1 MADIDQSQGTQ
12 WPIVW
17 VAFGAGIVAA
27 THIGKLPP
35 ALPEIR
41 LALDAGL
48 VTGGWIASMISC
60 TGFALGLVAGSVADR
75 IGQRRVLIFGL
86 LAMTAGSLLGAFAQT
101 GEVMLVSR
109 FIEGL
114 GFTAV
119 TITGAGMITHVT
131 AAEDRKWALGVWS
144 SYVPVG
150 FSVMLIAG
158 ALILEAWG
166 WRILWLISSGIT
178 VVWAVVVLKVTVGW
192 RRRQSSDVS
201 TSSMLNNVAKCLA
214 SPGAL
219 LVAGCFALYAAQHIS
234 MMAWLPSYMREVYGS
249 GTLVAATI
257 PAVVLMFNA
266 GGNWFSAWAMGR
278 GISCWSLLAIGAIG
292 MGLSQAGIFSAA
304 LPDTARLGFAA
315 MFGIFGGMVPAAA
328 LGSVATYTPS
338 PSQIGTMN
346 GLMVMGTNTGMLF
359 GPPAAAAV
367 RASTGNWNDVVWLMV
382 SLAAAGV
389 LLAVLSRGL
398 ERRANAHR
406 FAV

>member
-1 MADIDQSQGTQ
+1 MTDGTQSRQTQ

-60 TGFALGLVAGSVADR
+60 TGFALGLVAGSLADR
-75 IGQRRVLIFGL
+75 LGQRQVLIFGL
-86 LAMTAGSLLGAFAQT
+86 LAMTAGSLLGAFAQS
-101 GEVMLVSR
+101 GEVMLLSR
-109 FIEGL
+109 FIEGV
-114 GFTAV
+114 GYTSV

-131 AAEDRKWALGVWS
+131 AAGDRKWALGIWS

-158 ALILEAWG
+158 ALVLEAWG
-166 WRILWLISSGIT
+166 WRTLWLISSGIT
-178 VVWAVVVLKVTVGW
+178 VVWAGIVWKATLGW
-192 RRRQSSDVS
+192 QRQSGNVAM
-201 TSSMLNNVAKCLA
+201 TSMLNNVTRCLA

-219 LVAGCFALYAAQHIS
+219 LAAGCFALYASQHIS

-249 GTLVAATI
+249 STLVAAVV

-266 GGNWFSAWAMGR
+266 IGNWFSAWAMGR
-278 GISCWSLLAIGAIG
+278 GVSIWSLLAVGAIG
-292 MGLSQAGIFSAA
+292 MGLSQIGIFSAF
-304 LPDTARLGFAA
+304 LPDTARLGFAVL
-315 MFGIFGGMVPAAA
+315 FGIFGGMVPAAA
-328 LGSVATYTPS
+328 LGSVAIYTPS

-346 GLMVMGTNTGMLF
+346 GLMVMGTSTGMLF
-359 GPPAAAAV
+359 GPPAVAAMRAV
-367 RASTGNWNDVVWLMV
+367 MGNWNDVVWLMV
-382 SLAAAGV
+382 SLATVGVILAG
-389 LLAVLSRGL
+389 LLRRL
-398 ERRANAHR
+398 ERRANAAR
-406 FAV
+406 STL

>member
-1 MADIDQSQGTQ
+1 MTDGTQSRQTQ

-60 TGFALGLVAGSVADR
+60 TGFALGLVAGSLADR
-75 IGQRRVLIFGL
+75 LGQRQVLIFGL
-86 LAMTAGSLLGAFAQT
+86 LAMTAGSLLGAFAQS
-101 GEVMLVSR
+101 GEVMLLSR
-109 FIEGL
+109 FIEGV
-114 GFTAV
+114 GYTSV

-131 AAEDRKWALGVWS
+131 AAGDRKWALGIWS

-158 ALILEAWG
+158 ALVLEAWG
-166 WRILWLISSGIT
+166 WRTLWLISSGIT
-178 VVWAVVVLKVTVGW
+178 VVWAGIVWKATLGW
-192 RRRQSSDVS
+192 QRQSGNVAM
-201 TSSMLNNVAKCLA
+201 TSMLNNVTRCLA

-219 LVAGCFALYAAQHIS
+219 LAAGCFALYASQHIS

-249 GTLVAATI
+249 STLVAAVV

-266 GGNWFSAWAMGR
+266 IGNWFSAWAMGR
-278 GISCWSLLAIGAIG
+278 GVSIWSLLAVGAIG
-292 MGLSQAGIFSAA
+292 MGLSQIGIFSAF
-304 LPDTARLGFAA
+304 LPDTARLGFAVL
-315 MFGIFGGMVPAAA
+315 FGIFGGMVPAAA
-328 LGSVATYTPS
+328 LGSVAIYTPS

-346 GLMVMGTNTGMLF
+346 GLMVMGTSTGMLF
-359 GPPAAAAV
+359 GPPAVAAMRAV
-367 RASTGNWNDVVWLMV
+367 MGNWNDVVWLMV
-382 SLAAAGV
+382 SLATVGVILAG
-389 LLAVLSRGL
+389 LSRRL
-398 ERRANAHR
+398 ERRANAAR
-406 FAV
+406 STL

>member
-1 MADIDQSQGTQ
+1 MTDGTQSRQTQ

-60 TGFALGLVAGSVADR
+60 TGFALGLVAGSLADR
-75 IGQRRVLIFGL
+75 LGQRQVLIFGL
-86 LAMTAGSLLGAFAQT
+86 LAMTIGSLLGAFAQS
-101 GEVMLVSR
+101 GEVMLLSR
-109 FIEGL
+109 FIEGV
-114 GFTAV
+114 GYTSV

-131 AAEDRKWALGVWS
+131 AAGDRKWALGIWS

-158 ALILEAWG
+158 ALVLEAWG
-166 WRILWLISSGIT
+166 WRTLWLISSGIT
-178 VVWAVVVLKVTVGW
+178 VVWAGIVWKATLGW
-192 RRRQSSDVS
+192 QRKRGNVAM
-201 TSSMLNNVAKCLA
+201 TSMLNNVTRCLA

-219 LVAGCFALYAAQHIS
+219 LAAGCFALYASQHIS

-249 GTLVAATI
+249 STLVAAVV

-266 GGNWFSAWAMGR
+266 IGNWFSAWAMGR
-278 GISCWSLLAIGAIG
+278 GVSIWSLLAVGAIG
-292 MGLSQAGIFSAA
+292 MGLSQIGIFSAF
-304 LPDTARLGFAA
+304 LPDTARLGFAVL
-315 MFGIFGGMVPAAA
+315 FGIFGGMVPAAA
-328 LGSVATYTPS
+328 LGSVAIYTPS

-346 GLMVMGTNTGMLF
+346 GLMVMGTSTGMLF
-359 GPPAAAAV
+359 GPPAVAAMRAV
-367 RASTGNWNDVVWLMV
+367 MGNWNDVVWLMV
-382 SLAAAGV
+382 SLATVGVILAG
-389 LLAVLSRGL
+389 LSRRL
-398 ERRANAHR
+398 ERRANAAR
-406 FAV
+406 STL

>member
-1 MADIDQSQGTQ
+1 MTDGTQSRQTQ

-60 TGFALGLVAGSVADR
+60 TGFALGLLAGSLADR
-75 IGQRRVLIFGL
+75 LGQRQVLIFGL
-86 LAMTAGSLLGAFAQT
+86 LAMTAGSLLGAFAQS
-101 GEVMLVSR
+101 GEVMLLSR
-109 FIEGL
+109 FIEGV
-114 GFTAV
+114 GYTSV

-131 AAEDRKWALGVWS
+131 AAGDRKWALGIWS

-158 ALILEAWG
+158 ALVLEAWG
-166 WRILWLISSGIT
+166 WRTLWLISSGIT
-178 VVWAVVVLKVTVGW
+178 VVWAGIVWKATLGW
-192 RRRQSSDVS
+192 QRQSGNVAM
-201 TSSMLNNVAKCLA
+201 TSMLNNVTRCLA

-219 LVAGCFALYAAQHIS
+219 LAAGCFALYASQHIS

-249 GTLVAATI
+249 STLVAAVV

-266 GGNWFSAWAMGR
+266 IGNWFSAWAMGR
-278 GISCWSLLAIGAIG
+278 GVSIWSLLAVGAIG
-292 MGLSQAGIFSAA
+292 MGLSQIGIFSAF
-304 LPDTARLGFAA
+304 LPDTARLGFAVL
-315 MFGIFGGMVPAAA
+315 FGIFGGMVPAAA
-328 LGSVATYTPS
+328 LGSVAIYTPS

-346 GLMVMGTNTGMLF
+346 GLMVMGTSTGMLF
-359 GPPAAAAV
+359 GPPAVAAMRAV
-367 RASTGNWNDVVWLMV
+367 MGNWNDVVWLMV
-382 SLAAAGV
+382 SLATVGV
-389 LLAVLSRGL
+389 ILAVLSRRL
-398 ERRANAHR
+398 ERRANAAR
-406 FAV
+406 STL

>member
-1 MADIDQSQGTQ
+1 MTDGTQSRQTQ

-60 TGFALGLVAGSVADR
+60 TGFALGLVAGSLADR
-75 IGQRRVLIFGL
+75 LGQRQGLIFGL
-86 LAMTAGSLLGAFAQT
+86 LAMTAGSLLGAFAQS
-101 GEVMLVSR
+101 GEVMLLSR
-109 FIEGL
+109 FIEGV
-114 GFTAV
+114 GYTSV

-131 AAEDRKWALGVWS
+131 AAGDRKWALGIWS

-158 ALILEAWG
+158 ALVLEAWG
-166 WRILWLISSGIT
+166 WRTLWLISSGIT
-178 VVWAVVVLKVTVGW
+178 VVWAGIVWKATLGW
-192 RRRQSSDVS
+192 QRQSGNVAM
-201 TSSMLNNVAKCLA
+201 TSMLNNVTRCLA

-219 LVAGCFALYAAQHIS
+219 LAAGCFALYASQHIS

-249 GTLVAATI
+249 STLVAAVV

-266 GGNWFSAWAMGR
+266 IGNWFSAWAMGR
-278 GISCWSLLAIGAIG
+278 GVSIWSLLAVGAIG
-292 MGLSQAGIFSAA
+292 MGLSQIGIFSAF
-304 LPDTARLGFAA
+304 LPDTARLGFAVL
-315 MFGIFGGMVPAAA
+315 FGIFGGMVPAAA
-328 LGSVATYTPS
+328 LGSVAIYTPS

-346 GLMVMGTNTGMLF
+346 GLMVMGTSTGMLF
-359 GPPAAAAV
+359 GPPAVAAMRAV
-367 RASTGNWNDVVWLMV
+367 MGNWNDVVWLMV
-382 SLAAAGV
+382 SLATVGV
-389 LLAVLSRGL
+389 ILAVLSRRL
-398 ERRANAHR
+398 ERRANAAR
-406 FAV
+406 STL

>member
-1 MADIDQSQGTQ
+1 MTDGTQSRQTQ

-60 TGFALGLVAGSVADR
+60 TGFALGLVAGSLADR
-75 IGQRRVLIFGL
+75 LGQRQVLIFGL
-86 LAMTAGSLLGAFAQT
+86 LAMTAGSLLGAFAQS
-101 GEVMLVSR
+101 GEVMLLSR
-109 FIEGL
+109 FIEGV
-114 GFTAV
+114 GYTSV

-131 AAEDRKWALGVWS
+131 AAGDRKWALGIWS

-158 ALILEAWG
+158 ALVLEAWG
-166 WRILWLISSGIT
+166 WRTLWLISSGIT
-178 VVWAVVVLKVTVGW
+178 VVWAGIVWKATLGW
-192 RRRQSSDVS
+192 QRQSGNVAM
-201 TSSMLNNVAKCLA
+201 TSMLNNVTRCLA

-219 LVAGCFALYAAQHIS
+219 LAAGCFALYASQHIS

-249 GTLVAATI
+249 STLVAAVV

-266 GGNWFSAWAMGR
+266 IGNWVSAWAMGR
-278 GISCWSLLAIGAIG
+278 GVSIWSLLAVGAIG
-292 MGLSQAGIFSAA
+292 MGLSQIGIFSAF
-304 LPDTARLGFAA
+304 LPDTARLGFAVL
-315 MFGIFGGMVPAAA
+315 FGIFGGMVPAAA
-328 LGSVATYTPS
+328 LGSVAIYTPS

-346 GLMVMGTNTGMLF
+346 GLMVMGTSTGMLF
-359 GPPAAAAV
+359 GPPAVAAMRAV
-367 RASTGNWNDVVWLMV
+367 MGNWNDVVWLMV
-382 SLAAAGV
+382 SLATVGV
-389 LLAVLSRGL
+389 ILAVLSRRL
-398 ERRANAHR
+398 ERRANAAR
-406 FAV
+406 STL

>member
-1 MADIDQSQGTQ
+1 MADSNNTGQTQ
-12 WPIVW
+12 WPVVW

-35 ALPEIR
+35 AMPEIR
-41 LALDAGL
+41 VALDAGL
-48 VTGGWIASMISC
+48 ITGGWIASMISC
-60 TGFALGLVAGSVADR
+60 TGFALGLIAGSVADR

-86 LAMTAGSLLGAFAQT
+86 FAMTAGSLAGAFAHS
-101 GEVMLVSR
+101 GEIMLISR
-109 FIEGL
+109 FVEGI

-131 AAEDRKWALGVWS
+131 ADGDRKWALGVWS

-158 ALILEAWG
+158 ALVLEAWG
-166 WRILWLISSGIT
+166 WRVLWLISSGIT
-178 VVWAVVVLKVTVGW
+178 IFWAGVVIKVTAGW
-192 RRRQSSDVS
+192 RRRQSSDLS
-201 TSSMLNNVAKCLA
+201 ASSMFNNVARCVT

-234 MMAWLPSYMREVYGS
+234 MMAWLPSYMREVYAS

-292 MGLSQAGIFSAA
+292 MGLSQIGIFSAV
-304 LPDTARLGFAA
+304 LPDPARLGFAV

-367 RASTGNWNDVVWLMV
+367 RAATGNWNDVVWLMV
-382 SLAAAGV
+382 SLATAGLV
-389 LLAVLSRGL
+389 LAVLSRGL
-398 ERRANAHR
+398 ERRANAVR

>member
-1 MADIDQSQGTQ
+1 MTDGTQSRQTQ

-60 TGFALGLVAGSVADR
+60 TGFALGLVAGSLADR
-75 IGQRRVLIFGL
+75 LGQRQVLIFGL
-86 LAMTAGSLLGAFAQT
+86 LAMTAGSLLGAFAQS
-101 GEVMLVSR
+101 GEVMLLSR
-109 FIEGL
+109 FIEGV
-114 GFTAV
+114 GYTSV

-131 AAEDRKWALGVWS
+131 AAGDRKWALGIWS

-158 ALILEAWG
+158 ALVLESWG
-166 WRILWLISSGIT
+166 WRTLWLISSGIT
-178 VVWAVVVLKVTVGW
+178 VVWAGIVWKATLGW
-192 RRRQSSDVS
+192 QRQSGNVAM
-201 TSSMLNNVAKCLA
+201 TSMLNNVTRCLA

-219 LVAGCFALYAAQHIS
+219 LAAGCFALYASQHIS

-249 GTLVAATI
+249 SALVAAVV

-266 GGNWFSAWAMGR
+266 IGNWFSAWAMGR
-278 GISCWSLLAIGAIG
+278 GVSIWSLLAVGAIG
-292 MGLSQAGIFSAA
+292 MGLSQIGIFSAF
-304 LPDTARLGFAA
+304 LPDTARLGFAVL
-315 MFGIFGGMVPAAA
+315 FGIFGGMVPAAA
-328 LGSVATYTPS
+328 LGSVAIYTPS

-346 GLMVMGTNTGMLF
+346 GLMVMGTSTGMLF
-359 GPPAAAAV
+359 GPPAVAAMRAV
-367 RASTGNWNDVVWLMV
+367 LGNWNDVVWLMV
-382 SLAAAGV
+382 SLATVGV
-389 LLAVLSRGL
+389 ILALLSRRL
-398 ERRANAHR
+398 ERRANAAR
-406 FAV
+406 STL

>member
-1 MADIDQSQGTQ
+1 MADGNQTPRTQ

-60 TGFALGLVAGSVADR
+60 TGFALGLFAGSLADR
-75 IGQRRVLIFGL
+75 IGQRRVLILGL
-86 LAMTAGSLLGAFAQT
+86 LAMTVGSLLGAFAQS
-101 GEVMLVSR
+101 GELMLISR
-109 FIEGL
+109 FVEGL

-131 AAEDRKWALGVWS
+131 ADGDRKWALGVWS

-166 WRILWLISSGIT
+166 WRTLWLISSGIT
-178 VVWAVVVLKVTVGW
+178 VVWAVVVLKVTAGW
-192 RRRQSSDVS
+192 RRRQNSDVS
-201 TSSMLNNVAKCLA
+201 TSSMLNNVTKCMA
-214 SPGAL
+214 NPGAL
-219 LVAGCFALYAAQHIS
+219 MVAGCFALYAAQHIS

-278 GISCWSLLAIGAIG
+278 GISCWSLLAIGAMG
-292 MGLSQAGIFSAA
+292 MGLSQVGIFSAV

-367 RASTGNWNDVVWLMV
+367 RAATGDWNDVVWLMV
-382 SLAAAGV
+382 SLAAAGIV
-389 LLAVLSRGL
+389 LAVLSRGL
-398 ERRANAHR
+398 ERRANAVR

>member
-1 MADIDQSQGTQ
+1 MTDGTQSRQTQ

-60 TGFALGLVAGSVADR
+60 TGFALGLVAGSLADR
-75 IGQRRVLIFGL
+75 LGQRQVLIFGL
-86 LAMTAGSLLGAFAQT
+86 LAMTAGSLLGAFAQS
-101 GEVMLVSR
+101 GEVMLLSR
-109 FIEGL
+109 FIEGV
-114 GFTAV
+114 GYTSV

-131 AAEDRKWALGVWS
+131 AAGDRKWALGIWS

-158 ALILEAWG
+158 ALVLEAWG
-166 WRILWLISSGIT
+166 WRTLWLISSGIT
-178 VVWAVVVLKVTVGW
+178 VVWAGIVWKATLGW
-192 RRRQSSDVS
+192 QRQSGNVAM
-201 TSSMLNNVAKCLA
+201 TSMLNNVTRCLA

-219 LVAGCFALYAAQHIS
+219 LAAGCFALYASQHIS

-249 GTLVAATI
+249 STLVAAVV

-266 GGNWFSAWAMGR
+266 IGNWVSAWAMGR
-278 GISCWSLLAIGAIG
+278 GVSIWSLLAVGAIG
-292 MGLSQAGIFSAA
+292 MGLSQIGIFSAF
-304 LPDTARLGFAA
+304 LPDTARLGFAVL
-315 MFGIFGGMVPAAA
+315 FGIFGGMVPAAA
-328 LGSVATYTPS
+328 LGSVAIYTPS

-346 GLMVMGTNTGMLF
+346 GLMVMGTSTGMLF
-359 GPPAAAAV
+359 GPPAVAAMRAV
-367 RASTGNWNDVVWLMV
+367 MGNWNDVVWLMV
-382 SLAAAGV
+382 SLATVGV
-389 LLAVLSRGL
+389 ILAVLSRRL
-398 ERRANAHR
+398 ERRANSAR
-406 FAV
+406 STL

>member
-1 MADIDQSQGTQ
+1 MTDGTQSRQTQ

-60 TGFALGLVAGSVADR
+60 TGFALGLVAGSLADR
-75 IGQRRVLIFGL
+75 LGQRQVLIFGL
-86 LAMTAGSLLGAFAQT
+86 LAMTAGSLLGAFAQS
-101 GEVMLVSR
+101 GEVMLLSR
-109 FIEGL
+109 FIEGV
-114 GFTAV
+114 GYTSV

-131 AAEDRKWALGVWS
+131 AAGDRKWALGIWS

-158 ALILEAWG
+158 ALVLESWG
-166 WRILWLISSGIT
+166 WRTLWLISSGIT
-178 VVWAVVVLKVTVGW
+178 VVWAGIVWKATLGW
-192 RRRQSSDVS
+192 QRQSGNVAM
-201 TSSMLNNVAKCLA
+201 TSMLNNVTRCLA

-219 LVAGCFALYAAQHIS
+219 LAAGCFALYASQHIS

-249 GTLVAATI
+249 SALVAAVV

-266 GGNWFSAWAMGR
+266 IGNWFSAWAMGR
-278 GISCWSLLAIGAIG
+278 GVSIWSLLAVGAIG
-292 MGLSQAGIFSAA
+292 MGLSQIGIFSAF
-304 LPDTARLGFAA
+304 LPDTARLGFAVL
-315 MFGIFGGMVPAAA
+315 FGIFGGMVPAAA
-328 LGSVATYTPS
+328 LGSVAIYTPS

-346 GLMVMGTNTGMLF
+346 GLMVMGTSTGMLF
-359 GPPAAAAV
+359 GPPAVAAMRAV
-367 RASTGNWNDVVWLMV
+367 MGNWNDVVWLMV
-382 SLAAAGV
+382 SLATVGV
-389 LLAVLSRGL
+389 ILAVLSRRL
-398 ERRANAHR
+398 ERRANSAR
-406 FAV
+406 STL

>member
-1 MADIDQSQGTQ
+1 MTDGTQSRQTQ

-60 TGFALGLVAGSVADR
+60 TGFALGLVAGSLADR
-75 IGQRRVLIFGL
+75 LGQRQVLIFGL
-86 LAMTAGSLLGAFAQT
+86 LAMTAGSLLGAFAQS
-101 GEVMLVSR
+101 GEVMLLSR
-109 FIEGL
+109 FIEGV
-114 GFTAV
+114 GYTSV

-131 AAEDRKWALGVWS
+131 AAGDRKWALGIWS

-158 ALILEAWG
+158 ALVLEAWG
-166 WRILWLISSGIT
+166 WRTLWLISSGIT
-178 VVWAVVVLKVTVGW
+178 VVWAGIVWKATLGW
-192 RRRQSSDVS
+192 QRQSGNVAM
-201 TSSMLNNVAKCLA
+201 TSMLNNVTRCLA

-219 LVAGCFALYAAQHIS
+219 LAAGCFALYASQHIS

-249 GTLVAATI
+249 STLVAAVV

-266 GGNWFSAWAMGR
+266 IGNWFSAWAMGR
-278 GISCWSLLAIGAIG
+278 GVSIWSLLAVGAIG
-292 MGLSQAGIFSAA
+292 MGLSQIGIFSAF
-304 LPDTARLGFAA
+304 LPDTARLGFAVL
-315 MFGIFGGMVPAAA
+315 FGIFGGMVPAAA
-328 LGSVATYTPS
+328 LGSVAIYTPS

-346 GLMVMGTNTGMLF
+346 GLMVMGTSTGMLF
-359 GPPAAAAV
+359 GPPAVAAMRAV
-367 RASTGNWNDVVWLMV
+367 MGNWNDVVWLMV
-382 SLAAAGV
+382 SLATVGV
-389 LLAVLSRGL
+389 ILAVLSRRL
-398 ERRANAHR
+398 ERRANAAR
-406 FAV
+406 STL

>member
-1 MADIDQSQGTQ
+1 MTDGTQSRQTQ

-60 TGFALGLVAGSVADR
+60 TGFALGLVAGSLADR
-75 IGQRRVLIFGL
+75 LGQRQVLIFGL
-86 LAMTAGSLLGAFAQT
+86 FAMTAGSLLGAFAQS
-101 GEVMLVSR
+101 GEVMLLSR
-109 FIEGL
+109 FIEGV
-114 GFTAV
+114 GYTSV

-131 AAEDRKWALGVWS
+131 AAGDRKWALGIWS

-158 ALILEAWG
+158 ALVLEAWG
-166 WRILWLISSGIT
+166 WRTLWLISSGIT
-178 VVWAVVVLKVTVGW
+178 VVWAGIVWKATLGW
-192 RRRQSSDVS
+192 QRQSGNVAM
-201 TSSMLNNVAKCLA
+201 TSMLNNVTRCLA

-219 LVAGCFALYAAQHIS
+219 LAAGCFALYASQHIS

-249 GTLVAATI
+249 STLVAAVV

-266 GGNWFSAWAMGR
+266 IGNWFSAWAMGR
-278 GISCWSLLAIGAIG
+278 GVSIWSLLAVGAIG
-292 MGLSQAGIFSAA
+292 MGLSQIGIFSAF
-304 LPDTARLGFAA
+304 LPDTARLGFAVL
-315 MFGIFGGMVPAAA
+315 FGIFGGMVPAAA
-328 LGSVATYTPS
+328 LGSVAIYTPS

-346 GLMVMGTNTGMLF
+346 GLMVMGTSTGMLF
-359 GPPAAAAV
+359 GPPAVAAMRAV
-367 RASTGNWNDVVWLMV
+367 MGNWNDVVWLMV
-382 SLAAAGV
+382 SLATVGV
-389 LLAVLSRGL
+389 ILAVLSRRL
-398 ERRANAHR
+398 ERRANSAR
-406 FAV
+406 STL

>member
-1 MADIDQSQGTQ
+1 MADNTQSQQTQ
-12 WPIVW
+12 WLIVW

-86 LAMTAGSLLGAFAQT
+86 LAMTAGSLLGAFADS
-101 GEVMLVSR
+101 GEVMLGAR

-131 AAEDRKWALGVWS
+131 APGDRKWALGIWS

-150 FSVMLIAG
+150 FSIMLIAG

-166 WRILWLISSGIT
+166 WRTLWLISSGIT
-178 VVWAVVVLKVTVGW
+178 VVWAGVVLKVTSGW

-201 TSSMLNNVAKCLA
+201 TSSMLNNVTKCLA

-257 PAVVLMFNA
+257 PAIVLMFNA

-278 GISCWSLLAIGAIG
+278 GISCWSLLAVGAIG
-292 MGLSQAGIFSAA
+292 MGLSQIGIFSAV
-304 LPDTARLGFAA
+304 LPDTARLGFAVI
-315 MFGIFGGMVPAAA
+315 FGIFGGMVPAAA

-382 SLAAAGV
+382 SLAAAGLV
-389 LLAVLSRGL
+389 LAVLSRGL
-398 ERRANAHR
+398 ERRANTVR
-406 FAV
+406 IAV

>member
-1 MADIDQSQGTQ
+1 MTDGTQSRQTQ

-60 TGFALGLVAGSVADR
+60 TGFALGLVAGSLADR
-75 IGQRRVLIFGL
+75 LGQRQVLIFGL
-86 LAMTAGSLLGAFAQT
+86 LAMTIGSLLGAFAQS
-101 GEVMLVSR
+101 GEVMLLSR
-109 FIEGL
+109 FIEGV
-114 GFTAV
+114 GYTSV

-131 AAEDRKWALGVWS
+131 AAGDRKWALGIWS

-158 ALILEAWG
+158 ALVLEAWG
-166 WRILWLISSGIT
+166 WRTLWLISSGIT
-178 VVWAVVVLKVTVGW
+178 VVWAGIVWKATLGW
-192 RRRQSSDVS
+192 QRQSGNVAM
-201 TSSMLNNVAKCLA
+201 TSMLNNVTRCLA

-219 LVAGCFALYAAQHIS
+219 LAAGCFALYASQHIS

-249 GTLVAATI
+249 STLVAAVV

-266 GGNWFSAWAMGR
+266 IGNWFSAWAMGR
-278 GISCWSLLAIGAIG
+278 GVSIWSLLAVGAIG
-292 MGLSQAGIFSAA
+292 MGLSQIGIFSAF
-304 LPDTARLGFAA
+304 LPDTARLGFAVL
-315 MFGIFGGMVPAAA
+315 FGIFGGMVPAAA
-328 LGSVATYTPS
+328 LGSVAIYTPS

-346 GLMVMGTNTGMLF
+346 GLMVMGTSTGMLF
-359 GPPAAAAV
+359 GPPAVASMRAV
-367 RASTGNWNDVVWLMV
+367 MGNWNDVVWLMV
-382 SLAAAGV
+382 SLATVGV
-389 LLAVLSRGL
+389 ILAVLSRRL
-398 ERRANAHR
+398 ERRANSAR
-406 FAV
+406 STL

>member
-1 MADIDQSQGTQ
+1 MADSSKPQKTQ
-12 WPIVW
+12 WLIVW
-17 VAFGAGIVAA
+17 AAFGAGIVAA

-75 IGQRRVLIFGL
+75 IGQRRVLVFGL
-86 LAMTAGSLLGAFAQT
+86 LAMTAGSLWGALAQS
-101 GEVMLVSR
+101 GEVMLISR

-131 AAEDRKWALGVWS
+131 VDADRKWALGIWS

-166 WRILWLISSGIT
+166 WRTLWLISSGIT
-178 VVWAVVVLKVTVGW
+178 VVWAGIVLKVTAGW
-192 RRRQSSDVS
+192 RRRSSDGS
-201 TSSMLNNVAKCLA
+201 TSSMLNNVTKCLA

-249 GTLVAATI
+249 GTLVAATV

-278 GISCWSLLAIGAIG
+278 GISCWSLLAIGAVG
-292 MGLSQAGIFSAA
+292 MGLSQVGIFSAV
-304 LPDTARLGFAA
+304 LPDTARLGFAV

-338 PSQIGTMN
+338 PAQIGTMN

-367 RASTGNWNDVVWLMV
+367 RASTGNWHDVVWLMV

-389 LLAVLSRGL
+389 ILALLSRGL
-398 ERRANAHR
+398 ERRANTPEY
-406 FAV
+406 AV

>member
-1 MADIDQSQGTQ
+1 MTDGTQSRQTQ

-60 TGFALGLVAGSVADR
+60 TGFALGLVAGSLADR
-75 IGQRRVLIFGL
+75 LGQRQVLIFGL
-86 LAMTAGSLLGAFAQT
+86 LAMTAGSLLGAFAQS
-101 GEVMLVSR
+101 GEVMLLSR
-109 FIEGL
+109 FIEGV
-114 GFTAV
+114 GYTSV

-131 AAEDRKWALGVWS
+131 AAGDRKWALGIWS

-158 ALILEAWG
+158 ALVLEAWG
-166 WRILWLISSGIT
+166 WRTLWLISSGIT
-178 VVWAVVVLKVTVGW
+178 VVWAGIVWKATLGW
-192 RRRQSSDVS
+192 QRQSGNVAM
-201 TSSMLNNVAKCLA
+201 TSMLNNVTRCLA

-219 LVAGCFALYAAQHIS
+219 LAAGCFALYASQHIS

-249 GTLVAATI
+249 STLVAAVV

-266 GGNWFSAWAMGR
+266 IGNWVSARAMGR
-278 GISCWSLLAIGAIG
+278 GVSIWSLLAVGAIG
-292 MGLSQAGIFSAA
+292 MGLSQIGIFSAF
-304 LPDTARLGFAA
+304 LPDTARLGFAVL
-315 MFGIFGGMVPAAA
+315 FGIFGGMVPAAA
-328 LGSVATYTPS
+328 LGSVAIYTPS

-346 GLMVMGTNTGMLF
+346 GLMVMGTSTGMLF
-359 GPPAAAAV
+359 GPPAVAAMRAV
-367 RASTGNWNDVVWLMV
+367 MGNWNDVVWLMV
-382 SLAAAGV
+382 SLATVGV
-389 LLAVLSRGL
+389 ILAVLSRRL
-398 ERRANAHR
+398 ERRANAAR
-406 FAV
+406 STL

>member
-1 MADIDQSQGTQ
+1 MTDGTQSRQTQ

-60 TGFALGLVAGSVADR
+60 TGFALGLVAGSLADR
-75 IGQRRVLIFGL
+75 LGQRQVLIFGL
-86 LAMTAGSLLGAFAQT
+86 LAMTIGSLLGAFAQS
-101 GEVMLVSR
+101 GEVMLLSR
-109 FIEGL
+109 FIEGV
-114 GFTAV
+114 GYTSV

-131 AAEDRKWALGVWS
+131 AAGDRKWALGIWS

-158 ALILEAWG
+158 ALVLEAWG
-166 WRILWLISSGIT
+166 WRTLWLISSGIT
-178 VVWAVVVLKVTVGW
+178 VVWAGIVWKATLGW
-192 RRRQSSDVS
+192 QRQSGNVAM
-201 TSSMLNNVAKCLA
+201 TSMLNNVTRCLA

-219 LVAGCFALYAAQHIS
+219 LAAGCFALYASQHIS

-249 GTLVAATI
+249 STLVAAVV

-266 GGNWFSAWAMGR
+266 IGNWFSAWAMGR
-278 GISCWSLLAIGAIG
+278 GVSIWSLLAVGAIG
-292 MGLSQAGIFSAA
+292 MGLSQIGIFSAF
-304 LPDTARLGFAA
+304 LPDTARLGFAVL
-315 MFGIFGGMVPAAA
+315 FGIFGGMVPAAA
-328 LGSVATYTPS
+328 LGSVAIYTPS

-346 GLMVMGTNTGMLF
+346 GLMVMGTSTGMLF
-359 GPPAAAAV
+359 GPPAVAAMRAV
-367 RASTGNWNDVVWLMV
+367 MGNWNDVVWLMV
-382 SLAAAGV
+382 SLATVGVILAG
-389 LLAVLSRGL
+389 LSRRL
-398 ERRANAHR
+398 ERRANAAR
-406 FAV
+406 STL

>member
-1 MADIDQSQGTQ
+1 MTDGTQSRQTQ

-60 TGFALGLVAGSVADR
+60 TGFALGLVAGSLADR
-75 IGQRRVLIFGL
+75 LGQRQVLIFGL
-86 LAMTAGSLLGAFAQT
+86 LAMTAGSLLGAFAQS
-101 GEVMLVSR
+101 GEVMLLSR
-109 FIEGL
+109 FIEGV
-114 GFTAV
+114 GYTSV

-131 AAEDRKWALGVWS
+131 AAGDRKWALGIWS

-158 ALILEAWG
+158 ALVLEAWG
-166 WRILWLISSGIT
+166 WRTLWLISSGIT
-178 VVWAVVVLKVTVGW
+178 VVWAGIVWKATLGW
-192 RRRQSSDVS
+192 QRQSGNVAM
-201 TSSMLNNVAKCLA
+201 TSMLNNVTRCLA

-219 LVAGCFALYAAQHIS
+219 LAAGCFALYASQHIS

-249 GTLVAATI
+249 STLVAAVV

-266 GGNWFSAWAMGR
+266 IGNWVSARAMGR
-278 GISCWSLLAIGAIG
+278 GVSIWSLLAVGAIG
-292 MGLSQAGIFSAA
+292 MGLSQIGIFSAF
-304 LPDTARLGFAA
+304 LPDTARLGFAVL
-315 MFGIFGGMVPAAA
+315 FGIFGGMVPAAA
-328 LGSVATYTPS
+328 LGSVAIYTPS

-346 GLMVMGTNTGMLF
+346 GLMVMGTSTGMLF
-359 GPPAAAAV
+359 GPPAVASMRAV
-367 RASTGNWNDVVWLMV
+367 MGNWNDVVWLMV
-382 SLAAAGV
+382 SLATVGV
-389 LLAVLSRGL
+389 ILAVLSRRL
-398 ERRANAHR
+398 ERRANAAR
-406 FAV
+406 STL

>member
-1 MADIDQSQGTQ
+1 MTDGTQSRQTQ

-60 TGFALGLVAGSVADR
+60 TGFALGLVAGSLADR
-75 IGQRRVLIFGL
+75 LGQRQVLIFGL
-86 LAMTAGSLLGAFAQT
+86 LAMTAGSLLGAFAQS
-101 GEVMLVSR
+101 GEVMLLSR
-109 FIEGL
+109 FIEGV
-114 GFTAV
+114 GYTSV

-131 AAEDRKWALGVWS
+131 AAGDRKWALGIWS

-158 ALILEAWG
+158 ALVLEAWG
-166 WRILWLISSGIT
+166 WHTLWLISSGIT
-178 VVWAVVVLKVTVGW
+178 VVWAGIVWKATLGW
-192 RRRQSSDVS
+192 QRQSGNVAM
-201 TSSMLNNVAKCLA
+201 TSMLNNVTRCLA

-219 LVAGCFALYAAQHIS
+219 LAAGCFALYASQHIS

-249 GTLVAATI
+249 STLVAAVV

-266 GGNWFSAWAMGR
+266 IGNWVSAWAMG
-278 GISCWSLLAIGAIG
+278 GGVSIWSLLAVGAIG
-292 MGLSQAGIFSAA
+292 MGLSQIGIFSAF
-304 LPDTARLGFAA
+304 LPDTARLGFAVL
-315 MFGIFGGMVPAAA
+315 FGIFGGMVPAAA
-328 LGSVATYTPS
+328 LGSVAIYTPS

-346 GLMVMGTNTGMLF
+346 GLMVMGTSTGMLF
-359 GPPAAAAV
+359 GPPAVAAMRAV
-367 RASTGNWNDVVWLMV
+367 MGNWNDVVWLMV
-382 SLAAAGV
+382 LLATV
-389 LLAVLSRGL
+389 SVILAVLSRRL
-398 ERRANAHR
+398 ERRANSAR
-406 FAV
+406 FTL

>member
-1 MADIDQSQGTQ
+1 MTDGTQSRQTQ

-60 TGFALGLVAGSVADR
+60 TGFALGLVAGSLADR
-75 IGQRRVLIFGL
+75 LGQRQVLIFGL
-86 LAMTAGSLLGAFAQT
+86 LAMTIGSLLGAFAQS
-101 GEVMLVSR
+101 GEVMLLSR
-109 FIEGL
+109 FIEGV
-114 GFTAV
+114 GYTSV

-131 AAEDRKWALGVWS
+131 AAGDRKWALGIWS

-158 ALILEAWG
+158 ALVLEAWG
-166 WRILWLISSGIT
+166 WRTLWLISSGIT
-178 VVWAVVVLKVTVGW
+178 VVWAGIVWKATLGW
-192 RRRQSSDVS
+192 QRQSGNVAM
-201 TSSMLNNVAKCLA
+201 TSMLNNVTRCLA

-219 LVAGCFALYAAQHIS
+219 LAAGCFALYASQHIS

-249 GTLVAATI
+249 STLVAAVV

-266 GGNWFSAWAMGR
+266 IGNWFSAWAMGR
-278 GISCWSLLAIGAIG
+278 GVSIWSLLAVGAIG
-292 MGLSQAGIFSAA
+292 MGLSQIGIFSAF
-304 LPDTARLGFAA
+304 LPDTARLGFAVL
-315 MFGIFGGMVPAAA
+315 FGIFGGMVPAAA
-328 LGSVATYTPS
+328 LGSVAIYTPS

-346 GLMVMGTNTGMLF
+346 GLMVMGTSTGMLF
-359 GPPAAAAV
+359 GPPAVASMRAV
-367 RASTGNWNDVVWLMV
+367 MGNWNDVVWLMV
-382 SLAAAGV
+382 SLATVGV
-389 LLAVLSRGL
+389 ILAVLSRRL
-398 ERRANAHR
+398 ERRANAAR
-406 FAV
+406 STL

>member
-1 MADIDQSQGTQ
+1 MTDGTQSRQTQ

-60 TGFALGLVAGSVADR
+60 TGFALGLVAGSLADR
-75 IGQRRVLIFGL
+75 LGQRQVLIFGL
-86 LAMTAGSLLGAFAQT
+86 LAMTAGSLLGAFAQS
-101 GEVMLVSR
+101 GEVMLLSR
-109 FIEGL
+109 FIEGV
-114 GFTAV
+114 GYTSV

-131 AAEDRKWALGVWS
+131 AAGDRKWALGIWS

-158 ALILEAWG
+158 ALVLEAWG
-166 WRILWLISSGIT
+166 WRTLWLISSCIT
-178 VVWAVVVLKVTVGW
+178 VVWAGIVWKATLGW
-192 RRRQSSDVS
+192 QRQSGNVAM
-201 TSSMLNNVAKCLA
+201 TSMLNNVTRCLA

-219 LVAGCFALYAAQHIS
+219 LAAGCFALYASQHIS

-249 GTLVAATI
+249 STLVAAVV

-266 GGNWFSAWAMGR
+266 IGNWFSAWAMGR
-278 GISCWSLLAIGAIG
+278 GVSIWSLLAVGAIG
-292 MGLSQAGIFSAA
+292 MGLSQIGIFSAF
-304 LPDTARLGFAA
+304 LPDTARLGFAVL
-315 MFGIFGGMVPAAA
+315 FGIFGGMVPAAA
-328 LGSVATYTPS
+328 LGSVAIYTPS

-346 GLMVMGTNTGMLF
+346 GLMVMGTSTGMLF
-359 GPPAAAAV
+359 GPPAVAAMRAV
-367 RASTGNWNDVVWLMV
+367 MGNWNDVVWLMV
-382 SLAAAGV
+382 SLATVGV
-389 LLAVLSRGL
+389 ILAVLSRRL
-398 ERRANAHR
+398 ERRANAAR
-406 FAV
+406 STL

>member
-1 MADIDQSQGTQ
+1 MADKIQSQRTQ
-12 WPIVW
+12 WLIVW
-17 VAFGAGIVAA
+17 VAFGAGIIAA

-75 IGQRRVLIFGL
+75 IGQRRVLILGL
-86 LAMTAGSLLGAFAQT
+86 LAMTVGSLLGAFAQS
-101 GEVMLVSR
+101 GEVMLASR

-131 AAEDRKWALGVWS
+131 ADQDRKWALGVWS

-166 WRILWLISSGIT
+166 WRTLWLITSAIT
-178 VVWAVVVLKVTVGW
+178 VIWAAVIIKVTAGW
-192 RRRQSSDVS
+192 RRRQSSDVNA
-201 TSSMLNNVAKCLA
+201 SSMLNNVTKCLA

-234 MMAWLPSYMREVYGS
+234 MMAWLPSYMREVYGAS
-249 GTLVAATI
+249 TLVAAAV
-257 PAVVLMFNA
+257 PAMVLMFNA
-266 GGNWFSAWAMGR
+266 IGNWLSAWAMGR
-278 GISCWSLLAIGAIG
+278 GISCWSLLAVGAIG
-292 MGLSQAGIFSAA
+292 MGLSQVGIFSGMM
-304 LPDTARLGFAA
+304 PDTARLGFAA

-367 RASTGNWNDVVWLMV
+367 RAATGNWHDVVWLMV
-382 SLAAAGV
+382 SLAAVGV
-389 LLAVLSRGL
+389 AFAVLSRGL
-398 ERRANAHR
+398 ERRANTT
-406 FAV
+406 

>member
-1 MADIDQSQGTQ
+1 MTDGTQSRQTQ

-60 TGFALGLVAGSVADR
+60 TGFALGLVAGSLADR
-75 IGQRRVLIFGL
+75 LGQRQVLIFGL
-86 LAMTAGSLLGAFAQT
+86 LAMTAGSLLGAFAQS
-101 GEVMLVSR
+101 GEVMLLSR
-109 FIEGL
+109 FIEGV
-114 GFTAV
+114 GYTSV

-131 AAEDRKWALGVWS
+131 AAGDRKWALGIWS

-158 ALILEAWG
+158 ALVLEAWG
-166 WRILWLISSGIT
+166 WRTLWLISSGIT
-178 VVWAVVVLKVTVGW
+178 VVWAGIVWKATLGW
-192 RRRQSSDVS
+192 QRQSGNVAM
-201 TSSMLNNVAKCLA
+201 TSMLNNVTRCLA

-219 LVAGCFALYAAQHIS
+219 LAAGCFALYASQHIS

-249 GTLVAATI
+249 STLVAAVV

-266 GGNWFSAWAMGR
+266 IGNWVSARAMGR
-278 GISCWSLLAIGAIG
+278 GVSIWSLLAVGAIG
-292 MGLSQAGIFSAA
+292 MGLSQIGIFSAF
-304 LPDTARLGFAA
+304 LPDTARLGFAVL
-315 MFGIFGGMVPAAA
+315 FGIFGGMVPAAA
-328 LGSVATYTPS
+328 LGSVAIYTPS

-346 GLMVMGTNTGMLF
+346 GLMVMGTSTGMLF
-359 GPPAAAAV
+359 GPPAVASMRAV
-367 RASTGNWNDVVWLMV
+367 MGNWNDVVWLMV
-382 SLAAAGV
+382 SLATVGV
-389 LLAVLSRGL
+389 ILAVLSRRL
-398 ERRANAHR
+398 ERRANSAR
-406 FAV
+406 STL

>member
-1 MADIDQSQGTQ
+1 MTDGTQSRQTQ

-60 TGFALGLVAGSVADR
+60 TGFALGLVAGSLADR
-75 IGQRRVLIFGL
+75 LGQRQVLIFGL
-86 LAMTAGSLLGAFAQT
+86 LAMTAGSLLGAFAQS
-101 GEVMLVSR
+101 GEVMLLSR
-109 FIEGL
+109 FIEGV
-114 GFTAV
+114 GYTSV

-131 AAEDRKWALGVWS
+131 AAGDRKWALGIWS

-158 ALILEAWG
+158 ALVLEAWG
-166 WRILWLISSGIT
+166 WRTLWLISSGIT
-178 VVWAVVVLKVTVGW
+178 VVWAGIVWKATLGW
-192 RRRQSSDVS
+192 QRQSGNVAM
-201 TSSMLNNVAKCLA
+201 TSMLNNVTRCLA

-219 LVAGCFALYAAQHIS
+219 LAAGCFALYASQHIS

-249 GTLVAATI
+249 STLVAAVV

-266 GGNWFSAWAMGR
+266 IGNWFSAWAMGR
-278 GISCWSLLAIGAIG
+278 GVSIWSLLAVGAIG
-292 MGLSQAGIFSAA
+292 MGLSQIGIFSAF
-304 LPDTARLGFAA
+304 LPDTARLGFAVL
-315 MFGIFGGMVPAAA
+315 FGIFGGMVPAAA
-328 LGSVATYTPS
+328 LGSVAIYTPS

-346 GLMVMGTNTGMLF
+346 GLMVMGTSTGMLF
-359 GPPAAAAV
+359 GPPAVAAMRAV
-367 RASTGNWNDVVWLMV
+367 LGNWNDVVWLMV
-382 SLAAAGV
+382 SLATVGV
-389 LLAVLSRGL
+389 ILAVLSRRL
-398 ERRANAHR
+398 ERRANAAR
-406 FAV
+406 STL

>member
-1 MADIDQSQGTQ
+1 MADGNQSQQTQ

-17 VAFGAGIVAA
+17 VAFGAGIVVA
-27 THIGKLPP
+27 THLGKLPP
-35 ALPEIR
+35 AMPEIR

-86 LAMTAGSLLGAFAQT
+86 IAMTAGSLLGAFAQS
-101 GEVMLVSR
+101 GEVMLASR

-114 GFTAV
+114 GFTSV

-131 AAEDRKWALGVWS
+131 ADGDRKWALGIWS

-150 FSVMLIAG
+150 FSVMLISG
-158 ALILEAWG
+158 ALILDAWG
-166 WRILWLISSGIT
+166 WRTLWLISSGIT
-178 VVWAVVVLKVTVGW
+178 VIWAGIVLKVTAGW

-201 TSSMLNNVAKCLA
+201 TSSMLNNLTKCLA

-249 GTLVAATI
+249 GTLIAATI
-257 PAVVLMFNA
+257 PAIVLMFNA
-266 GGNWFSAWAMGR
+266 IGNWFSAWAMGR
-278 GISCWSLLAIGAIG
+278 GMSCWALLAIGAIG
-292 MGLSQAGIFSAA
+292 MGLSQIGIFSAI
-304 LPDTARLGFAA
+304 LPDTARLGFAI

-328 LGSVATYTPS
+328 LGSVASYTPS

-346 GLMVMGTNTGMLF
+346 GLMVMGTNTGMLL

-367 RASTGNWNDVVWLMV
+367 RASTGNWHDVVWLMV
-382 SLAAAGV
+382 SLAAVGFV
-389 LLAVLSRGL
+389 LAILSRGR
-398 ERRANAHR
+398 ERRANAVR